1 MVAVGVSAAYAVA
14 ADTGSVGQAIFG
26 HATTGCDD
34 TGAIAAVYRQMGRP
48 GVTDDTA
55 GCIIH
60 VTTRHRCANTDV
72 CRAVAVCNVHYLSD
86 RCGTVICHHAD
97 DAACSAVAGGADLGC
112 SAPGAADVCGSAR
125 ASGLSNHA
133 AHTVLGTG
141 DGCALNA
148 GATQGDCVAGTGAGI
163 AYNAAYGVLSL
174 HGGVHHMQVAQGFR
188 GSARIANE
196 RAHVVA
202 AADDGA
208 VPEGQIADACV
219 CKAAEQTCIVDI
231 T

>member
-1 MVAVGVSAAYAVA
+1 M
-14 ADTGSVGQAIFG
+14 Q
-26 HATTGCDD
+26 
-34 TGAIAAVYRQMGRP
+34 R
-48 GVTDDTA
+48 
-55 GCIIH
+55 
-60 VTTRHRCANTDV
+60 TR
-72 CRAVAVCNVHYLSD
+72 S
-86 RCGTVICHHAD
+86 
-97 DAACSAVAGGADLGC
+97 
-112 SAPGAADVCGSAR
+112 
-125 ASGLSNHA
+125 
-133 AHTVLGTG
+133 
-141 DGCALNA
+141 A